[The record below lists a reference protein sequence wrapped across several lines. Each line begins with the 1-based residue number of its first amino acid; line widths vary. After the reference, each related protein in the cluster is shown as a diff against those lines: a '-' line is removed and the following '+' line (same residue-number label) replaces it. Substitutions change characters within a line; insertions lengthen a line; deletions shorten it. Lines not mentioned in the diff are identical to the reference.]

1 MKLTEVKVEP
11 RERVLVEPE
20 AEVQLAVQA
29 RFNDGSTREV
39 TRMAVY
45 EPNNQGAKV
54 SINGRVTREKFG
66 ETTVLVRYLDQ
77 QVPVTLDF
85 VPARP
90 DFAWSAP
97 KPNNFIDD
105 LVFQK
110 LRSLRINPSAVCDD
124 ATFVRRAYLD
134 LLGVVPTEGTA
145 RSFVA
150 DQDPNKRVALVDRLM
165 TRGEFADFW
174 ALKWADLLRIEER
187 QLDQNGMKVFHDWI
201 RESIAAN
208 KPLDQFARELVAAR
222 GSTYQNPPANW
233 YRANRDPVQRA
244 ENTAR
249 VFLGTQLNCA
259 QCHNHPFEKWTQDDY
274 YSWAA
279 VFARVEYEISENNRK
294 DKNDQKEFKGDQVV
308 KIGEKGSVTNA
319 RTGQPAK
326 PMLLGAG
333 APEVDSD
340 HDELMA
346 AAEWLSRSTLFAR
359 MQANR
364 VWFNLF
370 GRGLVDPVDDFRASN
385 PPSHPEVLHALAKE
399 FAEHGYD
406 LRHLIRT
413 ITQSRTYQ
421 LAVEPN
427 ATNADDEIFFSRVFV
442 RRLGAEQIVDSASK
456 ALGVPLTIPD
466 YPDAKRLTQVPEG
479 RKHYH
484 PIKTDLDRYTQTF
497 GKPPRLVA
505 SDCERSN
512 EVAMPQVF
520 TLMSGSVFEDMLTAP
535 DNLVANLPSEDS
547 AAVDRLYWSLVGRGP
562 ATTEQEKAVL
572 HVGSGPDRRKQLEDV
587 AWALLNS
594 KEFLFRH

>member
-1 MKLTEVKVEP
+1 
-11 RERVLVEPE
+11 
-20 AEVQLAVQA
+20 
-29 RFNDGSTREV
+29 
-39 TRMAVY
+39 
-45 EPNNQGAKV
+45 V
-54 SINGRVTREKFG
+54 SIDGRVTREKFG

-279 VFARVEYEISENNRK
+279 GLRAGGVRDLGKQQEGQERP
-294 DKNDQKEFKGDQVV
+294 KGIQGRPGREDR
-308 KIGEKGSVTNA
+308 EKGQRDQCADWAA
-319 RTGQPAK
+319 RKADVARSRRARG
-326 PMLLGAG
+326 
-333 APEVDSD
+333 DSD

-346 AAEWLSRSTLFAR
+346 AAEWLSRSPLFAR
-359 MQANR
+359 CRRIASGSIFSGV
-364 VWFNLF
+364 VWSI
-370 GRGLVDPVDDFRASN
+370 RSMISREQS
-385 PPSHPEVLHALAKE
+385 ALASGGAGCARE
-399 FAEHGYD
+399 GFRGAR
-406 LRHLIRT
+406 LR
-413 ITQSRTYQ
+413 
-421 LAVEPN
+421 
-427 ATNADDEIFFSRVFV
+427 
-442 RRLGAEQIVDSASK
+442 
-456 ALGVPLTIPD
+456 
-466 YPDAKRLTQVPEG
+466 
-479 RKHYH
+479 
-484 PIKTDLDRYTQTF
+484 
-497 GKPPRLVA
+497 
-505 SDCERSN
+505 
-512 EVAMPQVF
+512 
-520 TLMSGSVFEDMLTAP
+520 
-535 DNLVANLPSEDS
+535 S
-547 AAVDRLYWSLVGRGP
+547 AAPHSGRSCSRERTSSRSSRMRRMPTTRPSSPACLYAGWARSRSWT
-562 ATTEQEKAVL
+562 ARA
-572 HVGSGPDRRKQLEDV
+572 RRS
-587 AWALLNS
+587 AC
-594 KEFLFRH
+594 R